1 MSDLLD
7 SPRRCD
13 QAFLMLDLRP
23 IGYVIGLLT
32 AVLGGLMLFPALVD
46 HAARDANWQV
56 FLKSAAIT
64 TVVGVFLA
72 LACAGV
78 KGRGLDLRQSFVLT
92 TGVWVV
98 LPAFGAI
105 PFMLGA
111 PGASLTDAVFEAM
124 SGITTTGATVFTGLD
139 DLSPGTNLWRV
150 MLQWLGGL
158 GIVIVALLFLPVM
171 KVGGM
176 QFFRAEGF
184 DTLGKVLPRALD
196 ISAALLQIYVVM
208 TLACA
213 VVYWALGMT
222 GFDAVIHA
230 LSTVSTGG
238 FSNRDTSFDL
248 YSDAMHYAAVVFMIL
263 ATLPFIRFIQAA
275 QGNLRPLWR
284 DVQVRAYLRWTLY
297 AVLLTLGWRVAV
309 GGEPFFHSIHD
320 SVFMVVS
327 IFTGTGLTSGSV
339 TSWGQFPLMVLL
351 IVGFIG
357 GCTSSTG
364 CSVKVFRYL
373 VVFAAIGAQ
382 IRRLLMP
389 YSVQPIR
396 LGGRTVE
403 QEVITSV
410 MVFFTMFIL
419 SFGVLAVLLSL
430 TGLAPL
436 TALTAAWTAI
446 ADIGPVYGE
455 GVGATGAIGGFPDA
469 AKWLMIAGMM
479 LGRLEL
485 LSVYVL
491 FTARFWNH

>member
-1 MSDLLD
+1 
-7 SPRRCD
+7 
-13 QAFLMLDLRP
+13 MLDLRP

-32 AVLGGLMLFPALVD
+32 AVLGGLMLFPALAD
-46 HAARDANWQV
+46 YSAGDENWRV
-56 FLKSAAIT
+56 FVESAAIT
-64 TVVGVFLA
+64 FIVGLFQA
-72 LACAGV
+72 LACGNV

-92 TGVWVV
+92 TGVWLV
-98 LPAFGAI
+98 LPMFGAL

-111 PGASLTDAVFEAM
+111 PGVGLTDAVFEAM
-124 SGITTTGATVFTGLD
+124 SGITTTGATVFVGLD
-139 DLSPGTNLWRV
+139 DLPPGVNLWRV

-208 TLACA
+208 TLAC
-213 VVYWALGMT
+213 VLVFWALGMS
-222 GFDAVIHA
+222 GFEAVIHA
-230 LSTVSTGG
+230 LSAVSTGG
-238 FSNRDTSFDL
+238 FSNRDTSFDQF
-248 YSDAMHYAAVVFMIL
+248 SDAIHYAAVIFMIL
-263 ATLPFIRFIQAA
+263 STLPFIRFIQAA

-284 DVQVRAYLRWTLY
+284 DSQVRAYLRWICY
-297 AVLLTLGWRVAV
+297 AVVLILGWRVAM
-309 GGEPFFHSIHD
+309 GGESLLYALHD
-320 SVFMVVS
+320 TIFMVVS
-327 IFTGTGLTSGSV
+327 VFSGTGFSSGSV
-339 TSWGQFPLMVLL
+339 TSWGQFPLVLL
-351 IVGFIG
+351 LVVGFIG

-373 VVFAAIGAQ
+373 VVFAAIRAQ

-396 LGGRTVE
+396 LDGRTVE

-410 MVFFTMFIL
+410 MVFFTMFVL
-419 SFGVLAVLLSL
+419 SFGILAVLLSL
-430 TGLAPL
+430 SGLAPM

-446 ADIGPVYGE
+446 ADIGPVFGE
-455 GVGATGAIGGFPDA
+455 GVGATGAVTDFPTA
-469 AKWLMIAGMM
+469 SKWLMIVGMM
-479 LGRLEL
+479 IGRLEL

-491 FTARFWNH
+491 FTFRFWNH